1 MDILQLKPYLK
12 ENETISPIENML
24 QGMKIYPDPYQSAA
38 ICDFEAEIDGKDK
51 VRGVVKEAKQAAL
64 DYNQAIENNYPMSER
79 YGSSSSSANDGKKL
93 VPDDVKYSVGANY
106 KLDLKVTCIMTSTI
120 QSIESPSHLISTKL
134 NSEDLDK
141 PRAFLEYNLKTESNR
156 LMLTLVPRFALNQI
170 QTEVVFIIDRSGSME
185 GEPIKKAGQAL
196 ELFVRSLPEDCY
208 FNVVSFGS
216 HHDSLFPK
224 SQEYSQHSL
233 DKAINL
239 AKNLHADYGGT
250 EIYHLIK
257 WAFDDQLTNMTTAL
271 FLLTDD
277 NIIIIITVLRI
288 FTLGI
293 NDSVSHDLVESVART
308 GNGYAQFVTNNE
320 RMDKEISW
328 VFTHPTNYFLTA
340 KSSDGPITLPYSSVG
355 PHGISKEECSFD
367 DPMQELS
374 DHDNNEK
381 VKKKKVEKDAKERKK
396 PKIEILLKFLVMM
409 KDLNDEC
416 EICYDKAKKALTK
429 FKDYNEENDKKV
441 MDSVRKW
448 MNDWIKE

>member
-1 MDILQLKPYLK
+1 MLK
-12 ENETISPIENML
+12 
-24 QGMKIYPDPYQSAA
+24 
-38 ICDFEAEIDGKDK
+38 
-51 VRGVVKEAKQAAL
+51 
-64 DYNQAIENNYPMSER
+64 
-79 YGSSSSSANDGKKL
+79 
-93 VPDDVKYSVGANY
+93 
-106 KLDLKVTCIMTSTI
+106 
-120 QSIESPSHLISTKL
+120 
-134 NSEDLDK
+134 
-141 PRAFLEYNLKTESNR
+141 
-156 LMLTLVPRFALNQI
+156 
-170 QTEVVFIIDRSGSME
+170 
-185 GEPIKKAGQAL
+185 
-196 ELFVRSLPEDCY
+196 
-208 FNVVSFGS
+208 
-216 HHDSLFPK
+216 
-224 SQEYSQHSL
+224 
-233 DKAINL
+233 
-239 AKNLHADYGGT
+239 
-250 EIYHLIK
+250 
-257 WAFDDQLTNMTTAL
+257 
-271 FLLTDD
+271 
-277 NIIIIITVLRI
+277 IIIIITVLRI

-340 KSSDGPITLPYSSVG
+340 KSSDGPIFEGKAIHDYIFKDYIVNLGIKYNLMSKYTSVG

-374 DHDNNEK
+374 DDDNNEK

-441 MDSVRKW
+441 MVSVRKW

>member
-1 MDILQLKPYLK
+1 MLKIRAL
-12 ENETISPIENML
+12 NHCTNF
-24 QGMKIYPDPYQSAA
+24 QFMKH
-38 ICDFEAEIDGKDK
+38 DFEAEIDGKDK

-64 DYNQAIENNYPMSER
+64 DYNQAIENNYPMCSNVQLETYKVIR
-79 YGSSSSSANDGKKL
+79 QYGSSSSSANDGKKL

-106 KLDLKVTCIMTSTI
+106 KLDLKVTCRMTSTI
-120 QSIESPSHLISTKL
+120 QSIESPSHLISTKERFRL
-134 NSEDLDK
+134 VVESEDLDK
-141 PRAFLEYNLKTESNR
+141 PRAFLEYNPKTESNR

-170 QTEVVFIIDRSGSME
+170 QTEVVFIVDRSGSIK

-196 ELFVRSLPEDCY
+196 ELFVQVDEIVKLINQDVED
-208 FNVVSFGS
+208 NNHNNG
-216 HHDSLFPK
+216 
-224 SQEYSQHSL
+224 
-233 DKAINL
+233 
-239 AKNLHADYGGT
+239 
-250 EIYHLIK
+250 
-257 WAFDDQLTNMTTAL
+257 
-271 FLLTDD
+271 
-277 NIIIIITVLRI
+277 LRI

-328 VFTHPTNYFLTA
+328 PPTKIAEALNKKDIKKLSEHNKVQQVSYNIQKFIQVIPIDHVTLTGS
-340 KSSDGPITLPYSSVG
+340 KIHTLAARKLIDENSVG
-355 PHGISKEECSFD
+355 PPGISKEECSFD

-374 DHDNNEK
+374 DDDNNEK
-381 VKKKKVEKDAKERKK
+381 VKKKKVEKDAKEHKK
-396 PKIEILLKFLVMM
+396 PKIEILLKFYHFNYLM
-409 KDLNDEC
+409 C

>member
-1 MDILQLKPYLK
+1 MLKIRAL
-12 ENETISPIENML
+12 NHCTNF
-24 QGMKIYPDPYQSAA
+24 QFMKH
-38 ICDFEAEIDGKDK
+38 DFEAEIDGKDK

-106 KLDLKVTCIMTSTI
+106 KLDLKVTYYLFR
-120 QSIESPSHLISTKL
+120 ERFRLVVE
-134 NSEDLDK
+134 SEDLDK
-141 PRAFLEYNLKTESNR
+141 PRAFLEYNPKTESNR

-170 QTEVVFIIDRSGSME
+170 QTEVVFIVDRSGSIK

-208 FNVVSFGS
+208 FNVVSYY
-216 HHDSLFPK
+216 
-224 SQEYSQHSL
+224 E
-233 DKAINL
+233 
-239 AKNLHADYGGT
+239 GT

-271 FLLTDD
+271 FLLTDGNIVKLINQDVED
-277 NIIIIITVLRI
+277 NNHNNGLRI

-308 GNGYAQFVTNNE
+308 DPQPPTKIAEALNKKDIKKLSEHNKVQQVSYNIQKFIQVIPIDHVTLTGSKIHTLAARKLIDENSFVAIDEQSKESVTQKPVVRNIPN
-320 RMDKEISW
+320 KEIRNLGSLSL
-328 VFTHPTNYFLTA
+328 FSRP
-340 KSSDGPITLPYSSVG
+340 P
-355 PHGISKEECSFD
+355 GISKEECSFD

-374 DHDNNEK
+374 DDDNNEK
-381 VKKKKVEKDAKERKK
+381 VKKKKVEKDAKEHKK
-396 PKIEILLKFLVMM
+396 PKIEILLKFYHFNYLM
-409 KDLNDEC
+409 C

>member
-1 MDILQLKPYLK
+1 MIA
-12 ENETISPIENML
+12 EA
-24 QGMKIYPDPYQSAA
+24 AA

-106 KLDLKVTCIMTSTI
+106 KLDLKIIYLEKDFVLVV
-120 QSIESPSHLISTKL
+120 E
-134 NSEDLDK
+134 SEDLDK
-141 PRAFLEYNLKTESNR
+141 PRAFLEYNPKTESNR

-170 QTEVVFIIDRSGSME
+170 QTEVVFIVDRSGSME
-185 GEPIKKAGQAL
+185 DEPIKKAGQAL

-257 WAFDDQLTNMTTAL
+257 WAFDN
-271 FLLTDD
+271 
-277 NIIIIITVLRI
+277 
-288 FTLGI
+288 
-293 NDSVSHDLVESVART
+293 
-308 GNGYAQFVTNNE
+308 
-320 RMDKEISW
+320 
-328 VFTHPTNYFLTA
+328 
-340 KSSDGPITLPYSSVG
+340 
-355 PHGISKEECSFD
+355 
-367 DPMQELS
+367 
-374 DHDNNEK
+374 
-381 VKKKKVEKDAKERKK
+381 
-396 PKIEILLKFLVMM
+396 
-409 KDLNDEC
+409 
-416 EICYDKAKKALTK
+416 
-429 FKDYNEENDKKV
+429 
-441 MDSVRKW
+441 
-448 MNDWIKE
+448 

>member
-1 MDILQLKPYLK
+1 MLKIRAL
-12 ENETISPIENML
+12 NHCTNF
-24 QGMKIYPDPYQSAA
+24 QFMKH
-38 ICDFEAEIDGKDK
+38 DFEAEIDGKDK

-64 DYNQAIENNYPMSER
+64 DYNQAIEDICLFTQRTIIQCVPMFTER

-106 KLDLKVTCIMTSTI
+106 KLDLKVTYYLFR
-120 QSIESPSHLISTKL
+120 ERFRLVVE
-134 NSEDLDK
+134 SEDLDK
-141 PRAFLEYNLKTESNR
+141 PRAFLEYNPKTESNR

-170 QTEVVFIIDRSGSME
+170 QTEVVFIVDRSGSIK

-208 FNVVSFGS
+208 FNVVSYV
-216 HHDSLFPK
+216 
-224 SQEYSQHSL
+224 E
-233 DKAINL
+233 
-239 AKNLHADYGGT
+239 
-250 EIYHLIK
+250 
-257 WAFDDQLTNMTTAL
+257 
-271 FLLTDD
+271 D
-277 NIIIIITVLRI
+277 NNHNNGLRI

-328 VFTHPTNYFLTA
+328 VFTHPTKLFLTA
-340 KSSDGPITLPYSSVG
+340 KSSDGPIFVAIDEQSKESVTQKPVVRNIPNKEIRNLGSLSLFSSKPLPYSSVG
-355 PHGISKEECSFD
+355 PPGISKEECSFD

-374 DHDNNEK
+374 DDDNNEK
-381 VKKKKVEKDAKERKK
+381 VKKKKVEKDAKEHKK
-396 PKIEILLKFLVMM
+396 PKIEILLKFYHFNYLM
-409 KDLNDEC
+409 C

>member
-1 MDILQLKPYLK
+1 MLKIRAL
-12 ENETISPIENML
+12 NHCTNF
-24 QGMKIYPDPYQSAA
+24 QFMKH
-38 ICDFEAEIDGKDK
+38 DFEAEIDGKDK

-64 DYNQAIENNYPMSER
+64 DYNQAIEDICLFTQRTIIQCVPMFTER

-106 KLDLKVTCIMTSTI
+106 KLDLKVTCRMTSTI
-120 QSIESPSHLISTKL
+120 QSIESPSHLISTKERFRL
-134 NSEDLDK
+134 VVESEDLDK
-141 PRAFLEYNLKTESNR
+141 PRAFLEYNPKTESNR

-170 QTEVVFIIDRSGSME
+170 QTEVVFIVDRSGSIK

-196 ELFVRSLPEDCY
+196 ELFVQVDEIVKLINQDVED
-208 FNVVSFGS
+208 NNHNNG
-216 HHDSLFPK
+216 
-224 SQEYSQHSL
+224 
-233 DKAINL
+233 
-239 AKNLHADYGGT
+239 
-250 EIYHLIK
+250 
-257 WAFDDQLTNMTTAL
+257 
-271 FLLTDD
+271 
-277 NIIIIITVLRI
+277 LRI

-328 VFTHPTNYFLTA
+328 PPTKIAEALNKKDIKKLSEHNKVQQVFTHPTKLFLTA
-340 KSSDGPITLPYSSVG
+340 KSSDGPIFVAIDEQSKESVTQKPVVRNIPNKEIRNLGSLSLFSSKPLPYSSVG
-355 PHGISKEECSFD
+355 PPGISKEECSFD

-374 DHDNNEK
+374 DDDNNEK
-381 VKKKKVEKDAKERKK
+381 VKKKKVEKDAKEHKK
-396 PKIEILLKFLVMM
+396 PKIEILLKFYHFNYLM
-409 KDLNDEC
+409 C